1 MNATTENAEFS
12 VASVGKV
19 SSGHGHAE
27 WTIFIPERCVNT
39 TWQEQKA
46 SHTDLGG
53 GEHVYIYIY
62 MRQEPLCMI

>member
-1 MNATTENAEFS
+1 MKATTENAGFS

-27 WTIFIPERCVNT
+27 WTIFIPERCVNA

-53 GEHVYIYIY
+53 GGELYAHPPQDPY
-62 MRQEPLCMI
+62 